1 MERGSARLERH
12 DQVAYGRT
20 VKRSCAVLLSLVAG
34 CGAAAP
40 PVMRPA
46 HVDPPPADYAMRVHA
61 IDVAQ
66 GAATLVEFRC
76 GAILVDAGGE
86 LDSEYD
92 SNAALVS
99 YLDAFF
105 AVRPDLDRTL
115 ATFFVTH
122 SHIDHDRGAA
132 DVVARYHVQH
142 VVTDGMETS
151 SGGAEQ
157 AQLHAWAR
165 GHGVP
170 LEQISASAVGPE
182 GRRDANVD
190 AVSCEQ
196 GDPDVRVL
204 WGENQ
209 AGDAGIVNN
218 DSLVIRIVVGEAS
231 VLITGDL
238 QEDGIAAMLAHYASA
253 PQLLDVDLYV
263 VGHHG
268 SHNAT
273 TPALVAAMT
282 PEVSLIEMGPESF
295 RQEYCAHA
303 FGHPGCVVVD
313 MLARATT
320 RSRPGIDTQCGID
333 HEQFE
338 RVHVDRAVYGTGW
351 DGSLVATFANDGT
364 VELAMGGR

>member
-1 MERGSARLERH
+1 
-12 DQVAYGRT
+12 
-20 VKRSCAVLLSLVAG
+20 
-34 CGAAAP
+34 
-40 PVMRPA
+40 MRPA

-66 GAATLVEFRC
+66 GAATLIEFPC

-105 AVRPDLDRTL
+105 AVRPDLNRTL

-122 SHIDHDRGAA
+122 PHIDHDRGAA
-132 DVVARYHVQH
+132 EVVRRYQVQH
-142 VVTDGMETS
+142 VVTDGLEAS
-151 SGGAEQ
+151 SGGGELAE
-157 AQLHAWAR
+157 LHAWAR
-165 GHGVP
+165 GHGVA
-170 LEQISASAVGPE
+170 LEQIHASAVGPE
-182 GRRDANVD
+182 GRHDGNVD
-190 AVSCEQ
+190 AVSCAEA
-196 GDPDVRVL
+196 DPDIRVL
-204 WGENQ
+204 WGEDTAN
-209 AGDAGIVNN
+209 DAGIVNN
-218 DSLVIRIVVGEAS
+218 DSLVIRVVVGPAS

-238 QEDGIAAMLAHYASA
+238 QEDGIAAMLRHYAST
-253 PQLLDVDLYV
+253 PQLFDVDLYIA
-263 VGHHG
+263 GHHG

-282 PEVSLIEMGPESF
+282 PEVSFIEMGPESF

-313 MLARATT
+313 MLAQATP
-320 RSRPGIDTQCGID
+320 RSRPAIDTQCGID

-338 RVHVDRAVYGTGW
+338 PRHVDRAVYGTGW
-351 DGSLVATFANDGT
+351 DGSLVATFATDGT
-364 VELAMGGR
+364 LEVTMAGRS

>member
-1 MERGSARLERH
+1 
-12 DQVAYGRT
+12 
-20 VKRSCAVLLSLVAG
+20 
-34 CGAAAP
+34 
-40 PVMRPA
+40 MRPA
-46 HVDPPPADYAMRVHA
+46 HVDPPPPGYAMRVHA

-66 GAATLVEFRC
+66 GAATLLEFRC
-76 GAILVDAGGE
+76 GAVLVDAGGE
-86 LDSEYD
+86 LDSDYD
-92 SNAALVS
+92 SNAALTS

-105 AVRPDLDRTL
+105 DVRPDLDRTL

-132 DVVARYHVQH
+132 TVVERYRVLH

-165 GHGVP
+165 SHGVP
-170 LEQISASAVGPE
+170 LEQIHARDIGADGVH
-182 GRRDANVD
+182 DANVD
-190 AVSCEQ
+190 AVACEE
-196 GDPDVRVL
+196 GDPDIRVL

-209 AGDAGIVNN
+209 AEDGGIVNN
-218 DSLVIRIVVGEAS
+218 DSLVLRVVVGGAS

-238 QEDGIAAMLAHYASA
+238 QEDGIASMLRHYAST
-253 PQLLDVDLYV
+253 PQLFDVDLYV

-282 PEVSLIEMGPESF
+282 PEVSFIEMGPESF

-313 MLARATT
+313 MLAAATD
-320 RSRPGIDTQCGID
+320 RSRPPIITVCGVD
-333 HEQFE
+333 HEQFVP
-338 RVHVDRAVYGTGW
+338 RHVDRAVYGTGW
-351 DGSLVATFANDGT
+351 DGSLVATFAMDGT
-364 VELAMGGR
+364 LDITAAGR

>member
-1 MERGSARLERH
+1 MLARRASIL
-12 DQVAYGRT
+12 VAT
-20 VKRSCAVLLSLVAG
+20 ALIAAVKMSCAAMLSFVVG
-34 CGAAAP
+34 CGAANATP
-40 PVMRPA
+40 RVMRPA
-46 HVDPPPADYAMRVHA
+46 RVDPPPADYVMRVHA
-61 IDVAQ
+61 IDVGQ

-76 GAILVDAGGE
+76 GAILVDSGGE
-86 LDSEYD
+86 LDSEFD

-132 DVVARYHVQH
+132 EVVARYHVHH

-170 LEQISASAVGPE
+170 LEQVSASTVGPE
-182 GRRDANVD
+182 GRHDANID
-190 AVSCEQ
+190 AVSCEER
-196 GDPDVRVL
+196 DPDIRVL

-209 AGDAGIVNN
+209 AEDAGIVNN
-218 DSLVIRIVVGEAS
+218 DSLVVRIVVGEAS

-238 QEDGIAAMLAHYASA
+238 QEDGIAAMLRHYAST
-253 PQLLDVDLYV
+253 PQLLDVDLYIA
-263 VGHHG
+263 GHHG

-282 PEVSLIEMGPESF
+282 PEASLIEMGPESF

-313 MLARATT
+313 MLARATA
-320 RSRPGIDTQCGID
+320 RSRPAIDTQCGID

-338 RVHVDRAVYGTGW
+338 PRHVDRAVYGTGW
-351 DGSLVATFANDGT
+351 DGSLVATFAGDGSFAVT
-364 VELAMGGR
+364 MAGR